1 MKFREYLKKDKIE
14 KEDDELNESLKIDL
28 VKGEKYEVPS
38 GVGGVFPVEYIGK
51 EGDRHK
57 FLNLNKEW
65 AKSKLWKFFLFTD
78 DKVNEFVKPYRGITK
93 NFGL

>member
-1 MKFREYLKKDKIE
+1 MKFSQYLK
-14 KEDDELNESLKIDL
+14 EDNQLNESLKIDL

-38 GVGGVFPVEYIGK
+38 GVGGVFVTEYMGK

-57 FLNLNKEW
+57 FKNLNKEW
-65 AKSKLWKFFLFTD
+65 SKSKLWKFFLFSD
-78 DKVNEFVKPYRGITK
+78 DKVNEFIKPYKGITK